1 MKTKIRVGI
10 GTKINLLSLSL
21 ILATSA
27 TIAYYVVRDE
37 TAHSYEELLS
47 HGRTVAATISQYSE
61 YGIYTDDKKTLHKIG
76 KSLSADPDVAYIA
89 ILNENRDPLIKRA
102 FQPNIMI
109 PERQQSKR
117 HYRSESTYEYEYVD
131 HEDGRQFIEI
141 IYPVSSVTSKF
152 SPDFY
157 LDGDTGDVTSQTIGY
172 IQLGLTQDSLENRL
186 NQFVVSISLFAV
198 GLAALAGILSFL
210 VTNRIVSPIKRLAT
224 VADGIS
230 QGNLDHTIEI
240 KTNDEVSHLGH
251 AFTQMLERLREY
263 RSEVESYQKTLED
276 KVQQR
281 TAELQ
286 KATEQAFV
294 MAQEAEAA
302 NQAKSAFLANMSH
315 ELRTPLNAVIGF
327 SEVLLDGH
335 FGALNETQKEYQNDI
350 LASGRHLL
358 FLIQDI
364 LDISKVE
371 SGTLDLDVS
380 EFDVRELLNGS
391 IRMFKEKVMKHAI
404 QLSVST
410 DGVPESVV
418 ADERKVKQILFNLVS
433 NAIKFT
439 HDGGSVS
446 VAAEVIDRGWLEDKL
461 PDNFRDDVRS
471 SLQDRGG
478 KYIKISVAD
487 TGTGIERDSQK
498 RIFEPFQQEDTSISR
513 NYGGTGLGLSLCK
526 KFVELHKGVIWVE
539 SRVNEGST
547 FSFVI
552 PLIEFR

>member
-1 MKTKIRVGI
+1 
-10 GTKINLLSLSL
+10 
-21 ILATSA
+21 
-27 TIAYYVVRDE
+27 
-37 TAHSYEELLS
+37 
-47 HGRTVAATISQYSE
+47 
-61 YGIYTDDKKTLHKIG
+61 
-76 KSLSADPDVAYIA
+76 
-89 ILNENRDPLIKRA
+89 
-102 FQPNIMI
+102 
-109 PERQQSKR
+109 
-117 HYRSESTYEYEYVD
+117 
-131 HEDGRQFIEI
+131 
-141 IYPVSSVTSKF
+141 
-152 SPDFY
+152 
-157 LDGDTGDVTSQTIGY
+157 
-172 IQLGLTQDSLENRL
+172 
-186 NQFVVSISLFAV
+186 
-198 GLAALAGILSFL
+198 
-210 VTNRIVSPIKRLAT
+210 
-224 VADGIS
+224 
-230 QGNLDHTIEI
+230 
-240 KTNDEVSHLGH
+240 
-251 AFTQMLERLREY
+251 Y
-263 RSEVESYQKTLED
+263 RSEVETYQKTLED
-276 KVQQR
+276 RVQQR

-286 KATEQAFV
+286 KATEQAFI

-358 FLIQDI
+358 SLIQDI

-391 IRMFKEKVMKHAI
+391 LRMFKEKGMKHAI
-404 QLSVST
+404 QLSVNT

-439 HDGGSVS
+439 HDGGSVR

-461 PDNFRDDVRS
+461 PDNFRDEVLS
-471 SLQDRGG
+471 SLQDGGG

-487 TGTGIERDSQK
+487 TGTGIDRDSQK
-498 RIFEPFQQEDTSISR
+498 RIFDPFQQEDTSISR
-513 NYGGTGLGLSLCK
+513 TYGGTGLGLSLCK

-552 PLIEFR
+552 PLIELR